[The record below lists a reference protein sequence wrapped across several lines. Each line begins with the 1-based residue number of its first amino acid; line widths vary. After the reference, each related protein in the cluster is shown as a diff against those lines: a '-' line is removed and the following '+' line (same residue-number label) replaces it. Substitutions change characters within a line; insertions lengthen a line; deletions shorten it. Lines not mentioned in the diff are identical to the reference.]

1 MQPLLCN
8 FMVQTIKTFRS
19 VSCRETVVGEVE
31 YVFLV
36 NVKMLTHLQ
45 SLFLLLDSISD
56 TVLIKTILLL
66 LLHL

>member
-8 FMVQTIKTFRS
+8 FMVQTIKTIGR
-19 VSCRETVVGEVE
+19 VSFCETVVGEVE

-36 NVKMLTHLQ
+36 NVKMVTHLQ